1 MSATDFPNMCG
12 GFPGLTSVGFPGFPK
27 YLWRISRTYLRRISR
42 ISQVLWRISR
52 TYHRRISRISQ
63 VPVADFP
70 DLPPSD
76 FPVFPDFPDFPNLTT
91 VVHVTFDNSGG
102 RLRRP
107 QKFTSKPKKSSQTGR
122 QADEEKKL
130 YGEIYHQGVTA
141 TRRKRSL
148 DLGISLSPSFTSPET
163 VCDVRQRSVCVE
175 IHL

>member
-12 GFPGLTSVGFPGFPK
+12 GFPGLTSVGFPGFPGFPK

-76 FPVFPDFPDFPNLTT
+76 FPVFPDFPKNLTT
-91 VVHVTFDNSGG
+91 VVFPGFPGIS
-102 RLRRP
+102 RISRI
-107 QKFTSKPKKSSQTGR
+107 SQTLPPSSMSHLTTPR
-122 QADEEKKL
+122 WSHHLPDKRDILTKKAKDYSINL
-130 YGEIYHQGVTA
+130 KTTDHQGYST
-141 TRRKRSL
+141 
-148 DLGISLSPSFTSPET
+148 
-163 VCDVRQRSVCVE
+163 
-175 IHL
+175 